1 MMTRHWPK
9 LCGLLL
15 LALGAGASAQ
25 PSPHPGFVDLDRL
38 AGLANAEVLVDV
50 RLDGWLLGLARAA
63 AAEADDEHA
72 ELLSGI
78 DSIRVRIVRLDD
90 PGLLDQAQALAQ
102 QLSTEG
108 WEQFAR
114 VRRSSDYVQVLVK
127 GSQDRID
134 GITVMAMEA
143 SDEAVFVNIAG
154 RLDPADIARILG
166 DKKLIRADLD
176 LGP

>member
-1 MMTRHWPK
+1 MMTRPK

-15 LALGAGASAQ
+15 LALCAGASAQ
-25 PSPHPGFVDLDRL
+25 SNPHPGFVDLDRL

-63 AAEADDEHA
+63 AAEAGDDHA
-72 ELLSGI
+72 RLLSGI

-90 PGLLDQAQALAQ
+90 PGLVDQAQALAR
-102 QLSTEG
+102 QLGSEG
-108 WEQFAR
+108 WEPFAR
-114 VRRSSDYVQVLVK
+114 VRKSGDFVQVMVK

-143 SDEAVFVNIAG
+143 ADEAVFVNIAG
-154 RLDPADIARILG
+154 RLDPADLARILS
-166 DKKLIRADLD
+166 DKKLIHADLG
-176 LGP
+176 LGS